1 MNKLMKY
8 ALPVL
13 FLMGLPPSISYAAAP
28 ATMKLTPQTSSAL
41 PAHLTTRIQWVRFP
55 QPVYKD
61 EDLKGQDRHAI
72 IRIYADETGK
82 VNKAAIQESTGIKTL
97 DDILLTAVQQAQVK
111 AYIENDTALP
121 VIGYQA
127 FSLKLDDN
135 ADQDCLYNFNSE
147 NWLAQQQ
154 HKKVPFQ
161 YLNQPQLEINRDQ
174 LNGYDRSI
182 KFSFKSNKHGNIKKV
197 KIQQG
202 SGTYAL
208 DQAVIQ
214 AVSQVQIS
222 TPRKFWIYKK
232 SHFKDQIYFK
242 LEECQ

>member
-1 MNKLMKY
+1 M
-8 ALPVL
+8 
-13 FLMGLPPSISYAAAP
+13 
-28 ATMKLTPQTSSAL
+28 
-41 PAHLTTRIQWVRFP
+41 
-55 QPVYKD
+55 
-61 EDLKGQDRHAI
+61 
-72 IRIYADETGK
+72 
-82 VNKAAIQESTGIKTL
+82 
-97 DDILLTAVQQAQVK
+97 
-111 AYIENDTALP
+111 
-121 VIGYQA
+121 IGYQA

-147 NWLAQQQ
+147 NWRAQQQ

-197 KIQQG
+197 KIQQS

-222 TPRKFWIYKK
+222 APRKFWIYKK
-232 SHFKDQIYFK
+232 SHFKDQIHFK